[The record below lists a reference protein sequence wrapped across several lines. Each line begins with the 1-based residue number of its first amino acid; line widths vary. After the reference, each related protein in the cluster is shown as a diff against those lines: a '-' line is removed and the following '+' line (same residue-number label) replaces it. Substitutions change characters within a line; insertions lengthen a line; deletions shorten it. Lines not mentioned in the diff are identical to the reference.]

1 MKTKNETAT
10 SAGNWGEWEE
20 YLLDELNASRK
31 ELVDEKQTTNPVI
44 YARRSKLFSQSAYI
58 LETVS
63 LGQNTGSFLKDYI
76 TEVDL
81 PSRLESEIHEVIT
94 DYEGAEPEIYMQ
106 RLQLLNN
113 LRNYIAKLL
122 A

>member
-10 SAGNWGEWEE
+10 TAGNWGEWEE
-20 YLLDELNASRK
+20 YLLDELIASQK
-31 ELVDEKQTTNPVI
+31 ELADEKQTIDPII
-44 YARRSKLFSQSAYI
+44 YKRKAKLLSQSSYV
-58 LETVS
+58 LGMVS
-63 LGQNTGSFLKDYI
+63 NSQQGDVLKNYI

-94 DYEGAEPEIYMQ
+94 DYEGSEPEIYMQ

>member
-1 MKTKNETAT
+1 MKKKNETAT
-10 SAGNWGEWEE
+10 TAGNWGEWEE
-20 YLLDELNASRK
+20 YLVDELIATLKEINDECKCSPTDALERRK
-31 ELVDEKQTTNPVI
+31 NLFLELIHVMLCNPPEPDLKQRI
-44 YARRSKLFSQSAYI
+44 
-58 LETVS
+58 
-63 LGQNTGSFLKDYI
+63 
-76 TEVDL
+76 
-81 PSRLESEIHEVIT
+81 ESEVYEILT

>member
-1 MKTKNETAT
+1 MKKKNETAT
-10 SAGNWGEWEE
+10 TAGNWGEWEE
-20 YLLDELNASRK
+20 YLLDELIDSQK
-31 ELVDEKQTTNPVI
+31 ELADEKQTTDPIV
-44 YARRSKLFSQSAYI
+44 YKRKAKLLSQSAYV
-58 LETVS
+58 LGMVS
-63 LGQNTGSFLKDYI
+63 NSQLVSVLKDYI

-81 PSRLESEIHEVIT
+81 PSRLESEIYEVIT

-113 LRNYIAKLL
+113 LKNYITKLL

>member
-10 SAGNWGEWEE
+10 TAGNLGEWEE
-20 YLLDELNASRK
+20 YLLDELIASQK
-31 ELVDEKQTTNPVI
+31 ELADEKQTTDPVV
-44 YARRSKLFSQSAYI
+44 YKRKAKLLSQSAYVMGM
-58 LETVS
+58 VS
-63 LGQNTGSFLKDYI
+63 NSQLGSVLKDYI

-81 PSRLESEIHEVIT
+81 SSRLESEIHEVIT

-113 LRNYIAKLL
+113 LRNYLTKLL

>member
-1 MKTKNETAT
+1 MKKKNETAT
-10 SAGNWGEWEE
+10 TAGNWGEWEE
-20 YLLDELNASRK
+20 YLLDELIASQK
-31 ELVDEKQTTNPVI
+31 ELADEKQTTDPVI
-44 YARRSKLFSQSAYI
+44 YKRKAKLLSQSVYV
-58 LETVS
+58 LGMVS
-63 LGQNTGSFLKDYI
+63 NNQQGCILKDYI

-94 DYEGAEPEIYMQ
+94 DYEGAEPEICMQ